1 MRKYL
6 TPIYVVLFLIAATAL
21 WYFGHHRP
29 AEKILET
36 EPKRVYKST
45 PLQPKSL
52 PVPLTL
58 SDSTQGINEGDTDV
72 EVEAMNT
79 ESENMDN
86 AATSEK
92 IDNSQE
98 RNADSDS
105 DVFMSQEALSA
116 EEAAALKAYEE
127 AQSEYLAVQDILQAA
142 LDARPIDWERISS
155 ANNDFKNA
163 ARRRKE
169 ALQNLAPY
177 SEAAVKL
184 LERMEEAERQS
195 EEIMAGYKAKSRE
208 YEAEIREMREL
219 LEKLRPE
226 KAMIHQKY
234 PLPISVLI

>member
-1 MRKYL
+1 MKKYL
-6 TPIYVVLFLIAATAL
+6 TPVYVVLFLIGATAL

-29 AEKILET
+29 AEKILEA

-52 PVPLTL
+52 PVPSTL
-58 SDSTQGINEGDTDV
+58 SDSTQGINEGDTGV
-72 EVEAMNT
+72 EVEAIDT
-79 ESENMDN
+79 ESENMDIESEDMDN

-98 RNADSDS
+98 RSGDSDS
-105 DVFMSQEALSA
+105 DVFMSQEALSP

-127 AQSEYLAVQDILQAA
+127 AQSEYLASQDTLQAA

-163 ARRRKE
+163 AKHRKE

-184 LERMEEAERQS
+184 LEEMEEAERQS
-195 EEIMAGYKAKSRE
+195 EEIMAGYKTKSRE
-208 YEAEIREMREL
+208 SAAEIREMAEI
-219 LEKLRPE
+219 LEKLRSE
-226 KAMIHQKY
+226 
-234 PLPISVLI
+234 